1 MQLKQKGRNLS
12 DFFKERGYRNIA
24 IYGMHHPGVTL
35 QNELDGTGI
44 NICYGIDANAD
55 SIYSDIAV
63 MKPTDELPPV
73 DVIIVTLIYY
83 FIDIEK
89 KLEEKVT
96 CPILSLDDV
105 IFGM

>member
-1 MQLKQKGRNLS
+1 M
-12 DFFKERGYRNIA
+12 
-24 IYGMHHPGVTL
+24 
-35 QNELDGTGI
+35 
-44 NICYGIDANAD
+44 DANAD

-89 KLEEKVT
+89 TGRESH
-96 CPILSLDDV
+96 LSNIIIRRCYFWNV
-105 IFGM
+105 GAYGF